1 LIQISSLKRGGV
13 WFALALNEK
22 RRMIACSFSEES
34 QKKVETAVLA
44 SISPRDRPVQKRPSA
59 ISTEFQEL
67 YDLYM
72 GRRETDPCSIDLSHV
87 SPFRRKVYTLLRR
100 IPRGR
105 VTTYGTI
112 AEKLESRHYTRAVG
126 TAVGSNP
133 MPLVIPCH
141 RVVLSTLKVGSYGM
155 PGRKPS
161 EGSHVKKRLLER
173 EDVEFL
179 DGKISSECLWF
190 PN

>member
-1 LIQISSLKRGGV
+1 MSSLKRGGV
-13 WFALALNEK
+13 WFALALSEK
-22 RRMIACSFSEES
+22 RRMIACSFSEEN
-34 QKKVETAVLA
+34 QKKAEMAVLA

-126 TAVGSNP
+126 TAVGINP